1 MTLVKLFF
9 LTGFLEFVNYQPTGW
24 FIISTQERSPMKK
37 RNQYEKILRV
47 SANLISQKGYHG
59 VSLQQIANKM
69 RLHKSSLFHYFKN
82 KEELILR
89 ILEASVDKASEN
101 LKKITGDHELTPKG
115 KLKKAIEVHLS
126 SLLTEHRANATIY
139 LNELR
144 SLSRKNQKEY
154 LMKRKKYQRDFEK
167 IIEGMKGEGY
177 FRGLD
182 PKIVTAGILGMLNWT
197 TRWYKETGPLTIQ
210 EISDHFYGIV
220 TKT

>member
-1 MTLVKLFF
+1 M
-9 LTGFLEFVNYQPTGW
+9 P
-24 FIISTQERSPMKK
+24 PMKK
-37 RNQYEKILRV
+37 GNQYEKILRI

-59 VSLQQIANKM
+59 VSLQQIANKT

-89 ILEASVDKASEN
+89 ILEASVDKASASLEKLVGN
-101 LKKITGDHELTPKG
+101 NELSPEE
-115 KLKKAIEVHLS
+115 KLKKAIEEHLT

-144 SLSRKNQKEY
+144 GLSRKNQKEY
-154 LMKRKKYQRDFEK
+154 LTKRKRYQKDFEK

-177 FRGLD
+177 FHGLD

-197 TRWYKETGPLTIQ
+197 TRWYKKTGPLTIQ
-210 EISDHFYGIV
+210 EISDHFYGMV
-220 TKT
+220 TKP

>member
-1 MTLVKLFF
+1 M
-9 LTGFLEFVNYQPTGW
+9 E
-24 FIISTQERSPMKK
+24 PMKK

-59 VSLQQIANKM
+59 VSLQQIANKTGL
-69 RLHKSSLFHYFKN
+69 RKSSLFHYFKN

-89 ILEASVDKASEN
+89 ILEASVDKASGN
-101 LKKITGDHELTPKG
+101 LKKIIGDDGLTPKE
-115 KLKKAIEVHLS
+115 KLKKAIEEHLS